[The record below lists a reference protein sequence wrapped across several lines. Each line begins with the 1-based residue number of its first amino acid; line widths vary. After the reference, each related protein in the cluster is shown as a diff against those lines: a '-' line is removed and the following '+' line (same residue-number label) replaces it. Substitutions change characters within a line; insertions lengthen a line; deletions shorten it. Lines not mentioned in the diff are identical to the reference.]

1 MKWCKGRALQHDA
14 LGATILDSYV
24 ENSML
29 PGFLFVR
36 FFKIRGLFSN
46 RLQYKLISE
55 LPPQ

>member
-36 FFKIRGLFSN
+36 FFQNQGSI
-46 RLQYKLISE
+46 Q
-55 LPPQ
+55 

>member
-36 FFKIRGLFSN
+36 LFQNQGSI
-46 RLQYKLISE
+46 Q
-55 LPPQ
+55 